1 MTHNE
6 VRNEGE
12 RLLPLDAIRG
22 LILFLMA
29 LDHANFFVSR
39 MHPTGEFW
47 GIPLPGYESL
57 WAFLTR
63 VLTHLCAPGFFF
75 LLGIGMVLFMQS
87 RTRLGWSRARIS
99 RFFLKR
105 GVLLILL
112 QFFVENPCW
121 LMGPAGMQ
129 PPGSKDQVWIHLG
142 VLSALGAA
150 MILGALLLHLK
161 WGLVL
166 GLSAAALILTW
177 IVTPDPS
184 RVDYLFSPLVRIL
197 MIPGR
202 TGMLQV
208 FYSVIP
214 WAGIAGLGMVF
225 GRRLSSHAERAYR
238 KAAFTGLVFLL
249 MFPVLRLLGSLGSIH
264 PYEGGGLI
272 AFFNVTKYPPS
283 AVFLL
288 LTLGLFLLV
297 LWMFSRFGKGLE
309 QWGKPLLVLGRTPLF
324 FYVAHLYFY
333 ALVGLFTSS
342 WAENNLPFMYVIWLA
357 GVVILYPACLW
368 YGRFKAGTRPDSIW
382 RLF

>member
-1 MTHNE
+1 MTQNAIK
-6 VRNEGE
+6 NEGK
-12 RLLPLDAIRG
+12 RLLPLDALRG
-22 LILFLMA
+22 LILLFMA
-29 LDHANFFVSR
+29 LDHANFFVAR

-47 GIPLPGYESL
+47 GIPLPSYESL

-75 LLGIGMVLFMQS
+75 LLGIGMVLFTQS
-87 RTRLGWSRARIS
+87 RTRLGWSRVRIT

-121 LMGPAGMQ
+121 LMGPAGME
-129 PPGSKDQVWIHLG
+129 PPGSKDQIWIHFG

-161 WGLVL
+161 WGIVL

-177 IVTPDPS
+177 VVIPDPS
-184 RVDYLFSPLVRIL
+184 RAEYLFSPLVRIL

-208 FYSVIP
+208 FYSIVP

-225 GRRLSSHAERAYR
+225 GRRLSSDADRAYR
-238 KAAFTGLVFLL
+238 SAALTGLVFLL
-249 MFPVLRLLGSLGSIH
+249 MFPALRLLGSFGSIH

-288 LTLGLFLLV
+288 LTLGACLLV
-297 LWMFSRFGKGLE
+297 LWMFSRAGPCLRH
-309 QWGKPLLVLGRTPLF
+309 WAKPLLVYGRTPLF
-324 FYVAHLYFY
+324 FYLAHLYLY
-333 ALVGLFTSS
+333 ALVGLFTASRVEGS
-342 WAENNLPFMYVIWLA
+342 LPFMYVVWLA
-357 GVVILYPACLW
+357 GIVILYPGCLW
-368 YGRFKAGTRPDSIW
+368 YGRFKASTPPDSIW

>member
-1 MTHNE
+1 MTQNGIKI
-6 VRNEGE
+6 EGD
-12 RLLPLDAIRG
+12 RLLPLDALRG
-22 LILFLMA
+22 LILALMA
-29 LDHANFFVSR
+29 VDHANFFVAR

-47 GIPLPGYESL
+47 GIPLPSYESV

-63 VLTHLCAPGFFF
+63 LITHPCAPGFSF
-75 LLGIGMVLFMQS
+75 LMGIGMVLFAQS
-87 RTRLGWSRARIS
+87 RSRLGWSRARIT

-112 QFFVENPCW
+112 QFFVENPSW
-121 LMGPAGMQ
+121 LMGPAGME
-129 PPGSKDQVWIHLG
+129 PPGSKDQVWIHFG

-161 WGLVL
+161 WGIVL

-177 IVTPDPS
+177 IVIPDPS
-184 RVDYLFSPLVRIL
+184 RAEYLFSPLARIFI
-197 MIPGR
+197 IPGR

-214 WAGIAGLGMVF
+214 WAGIAGLGLAF
-225 GRRLSSHAERAYR
+225 GRKISSDADRAFR
-238 KAAFTGLVFLL
+238 SAGLTGLLFLL
-249 MFPVLRLLGSLGSIH
+249 MFPILRLMGGFGSIH

-288 LTLGLFLLV
+288 LTMGVCLLA
-297 LWMFSRFGKGLE
+297 LWVFSLAGKSLKR
-309 QWGKPLLVLGRTPLF
+309 WGRPLLVYGRAPLL
-324 FYVAHLYFY
+324 FYIAHLYLY
-333 ALVGLFTSS
+333 ALVGLLTAS
-342 WAENNLPFMYVIWLA
+342 WAENSLPVMYMIWLA
-357 GVVILYPACLW
+357 GLVILYPACLW
-368 YGRFKAGTRPDSIW
+368 YGRLKAGTRPESIW